1 MATAANKSR
10 TIAVDN
16 VPVGGEVFPT
26 EKAKQSVENL
36 LGTRVEACDSYSAD
50 VICQPGYH
58 SLIAAAARAFDYHL
72 PLVLTPDVIWLTIA
86 QGLANHVNNNAETL
100 RPRLVRHQGKARILV
115 RRDDFVRGSPENPW
129 AEVWPEFS
137 AKIRKH
143 LGDQTHE
150 LIVSDFSTTG
160 PTERAA
166 SEVVLMDCV
175 QSYFSYTFASAC
187 GIPSVTLEGTVE
199 DWQKIH
205 DRVGRLE
212 AYDLKWWTD
221 TLRTIT
227 AEFVHAAAG
236 RPTAAFWKQLYKSKN
251 MSGGPH
257 VDGWLVRLLPYLKH
271 RECVPR
277 MQGEKVVD
285 YDFKPWATNK
295 RNGLLESPEPNND
308 PRHIRGIVDSQMPS
322 SASLVPFEWEYHGE
336 TLDYQFVAGVLT
348 IGQDPQTK
356 SVRPR
361 AGWAVRPTPVG
372 EPVDPE
378 EEFDP

>member
-1 MATAANKSR
+1 MTTAPTKSR
-10 TIAVDN
+10 TIAVDD
-16 VPVGGEVFPT
+16 VPVGDTVFPT
-26 EKAKQSVENL
+26 EKAKQSVEKL
-36 LGTRVEACDSYSAD
+36 LGTPVEACDSYSAD
-50 VICQPGYH
+50 VIRQPGYH
-58 SLIAAAARAFDYHL
+58 SLIAAAARAFNCHL

-86 QGLANHVNNNAETL
+86 QGLANHVNNNAEAL

-115 RRDDFVRGSPENPW
+115 RRDDFLRGSPENPW

-137 AKIRKH
+137 AKIREH
-143 LGDQTHE
+143 LGDETHG

-160 PTERAA
+160 STERAA
-166 SEVVLMDCV
+166 SEVVLMDCM

-199 DWQKIH
+199 DWQKVH

-212 AYDLKWWTD
+212 AYELKWWTD

-227 AEFVHAAAG
+227 AEFVRAAQG
-236 RPTAAFWKQLYKSKN
+236 RPRAAFWKQLYKSQH
-251 MSGGPH
+251 MSGGPQ

-277 MQGEKVVD
+277 MQGKKVVD
-285 YDFKPWATNK
+285 YDFKPWETSK
-295 RNGLLESPEPNND
+295 RNGLLECPEPNND
-308 PRHIRGIVDSQMPS
+308 PGLMTGIVDEQMPS

-336 TLDYQFVAGVLT
+336 TFDYQFVAGVLT
-348 IGQDPQTK
+348 IGQDPDTK
-356 SVRPR
+356 AIRPR

-372 EPVDPE
+372 EPVNPGDAE
-378 EEFDP
+378 D